1 MPRDELLETYYELFD
16 IFESI
21 EVLAMALKEL
31 QGVKMCRSAVIGHLE
46 ATRLYHF
53 QVELTS
59 LYEDIPL
66 NELKAFKIKQ
76 LSFGTQLDIFDF
88 IRDE

>member
-1 MPRDELLETYYELFD
+1 MKDIDILDVYYDLYS

-66 NELKAFKIKQ
+66 NELKAFKIK
-76 LSFGTQLDIFDF
+76 SMAHGHQLDIFDF

>member
-1 MPRDELLETYYELFD
+1 MKDIDILDVYYDLYS

-66 NELKAFKIKQ
+66 NELKAFKIK
-76 LSFGTQLDIFDF
+76 SMAHGTQTTF
-88 IRDE
+88 

>member
-1 MPRDELLETYYELFD
+1 MKDALLDTYYDLFE

-53 QVELTS
+53 DLELNA
-59 LYEDIPL
+59 LYDMKMDD
-66 NELKAFKIKQ
+66 LKRFKTKC
-76 LSFGTQLDIFDF
+76 LKCGTQLDIYYFLGS
-88 IRDE
+88 E

>member
-1 MPRDELLETYYELFD
+1 MRDELLNCYYDLFD

-21 EVLAMALKEL
+21 EVLAMALKDL

-46 ATRLYHF
+46 STRLYHF
-53 QVELTS
+53 TEQLIS

-66 NELKAFKIKQ
+66 RDLMAFKVKCKGIGSQ
-76 LSFGTQLDIFDF
+76 TTIDDF
-88 IRDE
+88 L

>member
-1 MPRDELLETYYELFD
+1 MKDIDILDVYYDLYS

-21 EVLAMALKEL
+21 EVLALALKEL

-53 QVELTS
+53 KVELTS

-66 NELKAFKIKQ
+66 NELKAFKIKSMAHGHQ
-76 LSFGTQLDIFDF
+76 A
-88 IRDE
+88 